1 MIKTLSIAISAM
13 VFLLIS
19 LFSDPEAKVSV
30 VSSVA
35 PKLTAGEDCLV
46 SVTVTKGDASGY
58 ARLQQLLPQGLTAIP
73 VETMGG
79 QFEMED
85 NLVKLVWQNLPSENS
100 FTVSYKIHTDPNETE
115 VKSLPG
121 TFYYAEGNE
130 TRKVVLDPLQLD
142 FSASATKSGKEEVER
157 KIVAITPASG
167 EYKVEL
173 TIHRK
178 AGEHTARFID
188 NIPTGYTVTTINSH
202 GGKFLFSNQQ
212 VIFQWAQL
220 PAEPVFQVSYN
231 LNASGPQAEN
241 PQVTGMLV
249 YGEDGGEQTN
259 VASASATV
267 TPAAGTVSVDKP
279 SEVIAANL
287 VAEETQKS
295 SPPNMMAYVPAPQ
308 KGIFFKIQ
316 IAATKKSPVRND
328 QYFQDKY
335 HFGQH
340 VDLTEYDGWRKYM
353 IGNFDS
359 YISAADFNKRTREK
373 IPDAFVVAYRNA
385 ERITIREAMAGNAVT
400 N

>member
-1 MIKTLSIAISAM
+1 
-13 VFLLIS
+13 
-19 LFSDPEAKVSV
+19 
-30 VSSVA
+30 
-35 PKLTAGEDCLV
+35 
-46 SVTVTKGDASGY
+46 
-58 ARLQQLLPQGLTAIP
+58 
-73 VETMGG
+73 
-79 QFEMED
+79 
-85 NLVKLVWQNLPSENS
+85 
-100 FTVSYKIHTDPNETE
+100 
-115 VKSLPG
+115 
-121 TFYYAEGNE
+121 
-130 TRKVVLDPLQLD
+130 
-142 FSASATKSGKEEVER
+142 
-157 KIVAITPASG
+157 
-167 EYKVEL
+167 L

-316 IAATKKSPVRND
+316 IAATK
-328 QYFQDKY
+328 
-335 HFGQH
+335 
-340 VDLTEYDGWRKYM
+340 
-353 IGNFDS
+353 
-359 YISAADFNKRTREK
+359 
-373 IPDAFVVAYRNA
+373 
-385 ERITIREAMAGNAVT
+385 
-400 N
+400 